1 MKPARMRTVVP
12 FMSPA
17 RPLLLELDL
26 ARGLAEAPPTTP
38 LEAARA
44 RGLPVLRHI
53 VAGLR
58 LAAAD
63 PDVAGLIIHVGQQQ
77 PSLAAS
83 GELRAAIAGFGD
95 AGKPTSCWSESYG
108 EMGPGNVAYH
118 LATACDQIWLQPS
131 GDLGLTGVVAQVV
144 FVRAAF
150 DKLGVEPQIGQRH
163 EYKTAAEVLTRT
175 EMSPAHR
182 EMAQRLVA
190 SATETIVADVA
201 STRGLSQEQVSD
213 AIAHAPLTAEEALR
227 RGLVDRTGYRDEV
240 YADLRRRLG
249 DVELRY
255 VERYRKHKQ
264 HDRAAALVRRNRPAV
279 AVIQASGPI
288 RLGRSGGRS
297 PLSGPSIGSDSLS
310 AALRAAGD
318 DAHVRAVVLRVDS
331 PGGSYLA
338 SDAIRREV
346 LRLRA
351 TGRPVVA
358 SMGAVAA
365 SGGYYVAMPADVVV
379 ASPGT
384 ITGSIGVLAGK
395 QVLREALERIGVRRD
410 SVSTGPYAEMFSTD
424 RPFTDDEWQRLEE
437 WLDRIYAD
445 FTAKAAQDRG
455 LDVDALRSVARGRV
469 WTGADARER
478 GLVDGLGGLDHAVD
492 VACAR
497 AGIVRDRSVVRPLP
511 KSSVLDRLRPAGSS
525 EHPGAASSSPVP
537 ALLPQALAALGL
549 PAYGVLTAPV
559 LWRLG

>member
-1 MKPARMRTVVP
+1 
-12 FMSPA
+12 
-17 RPLLLELDL
+17 
-26 ARGLAEAPPTTP
+26 
-38 LEAARA
+38 
-44 RGLPVLRHI
+44 
-53 VAGLR
+53 
-58 LAAAD
+58 
-63 PDVAGLIIHVGQQQ
+63 
-77 PSLAAS
+77 
-83 GELRAAIAGFGD
+83 
-95 AGKPTSCWSESYG
+95 
-108 EMGPGNVAYH
+108 
-118 LATACDQIWLQPS
+118 
-131 GDLGLTGVVAQVV
+131 
-144 FVRAAF
+144 
-150 DKLGVEPQIGQRH
+150 
-163 EYKTAAEVLTRT
+163 
-175 EMSPAHR
+175 
-182 EMAQRLVA
+182 
-190 SATETIVADVA
+190 
-201 STRGLSQEQVSD
+201 
-213 AIAHAPLTAEEALR
+213 
-227 RGLVDRTGYRDEV
+227 
-240 YADLRRRLG
+240 
-249 DVELRY
+249 
-255 VERYRKHKQ
+255 
-264 HDRAAALVRRNRPAV
+264 
-279 AVIQASGPI
+279 
-288 RLGRSGGRS
+288 
-297 PLSGPSIGSDSLS
+297 
-310 AALRAAGD
+310 
-318 DAHVRAVVLRVDS
+318 
-331 PGGSYLA
+331 
-338 SDAIRREV
+338 
-346 LRLRA
+346 
-351 TGRPVVA
+351 
-358 SMGAVAA
+358 MGAVAA

-525 EHPGAASSSPVP
+525 EHPGAASPSPVP